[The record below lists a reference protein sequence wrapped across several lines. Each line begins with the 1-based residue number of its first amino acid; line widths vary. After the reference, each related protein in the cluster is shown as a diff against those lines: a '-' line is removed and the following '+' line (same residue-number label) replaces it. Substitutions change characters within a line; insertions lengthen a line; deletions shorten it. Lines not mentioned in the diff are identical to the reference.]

1 MIIAQLLD
9 ASTARLNLSSAARR
23 LFTQDGDEVRKSALV
38 FLSIL
43 CFYTYH
49 KRLLACSEEKMI
61 LFISLNHMQFKK
73 NFYAFIY
80 WLLFSLSLFL
90 AHPRREF
97 REDNWALPTKLSFVT
112 HLVTGKFFLLFQI
125 TNFDEIE
132 RDQYVCVS
140 CGEGFL
146 RASGETR
153 MFQS

>member
-61 LFISLNHMQFKK
+61 LFISLNHMQFIL
-73 NFYAFIY
+73 AS
-80 WLLFSLSLFL
+80 LLSLSLSLSLSFFL

-97 REDNWALPTKLSFVT
+97 REDNWALPTKLSFLT
-112 HLVTGKFFLLFQI
+112 HLGTGKFFLWFQI

-146 RASGETR
+146 RARGETR

>member
-1 MIIAQLLD
+1 MQVPLAWIWVALLED
-9 ASTARLNLSSAARR
+9 FLHRMATRWENQHWFSWVFFV
-23 LFTQDGDEVRKSALV
+23 FTLTISD
-38 FLSIL
+38 
-43 CFYTYH
+43 Y
-49 KRLLACSEEKMI
+49 LLALRKRWSSSYHLTTCS
-61 LFISLNHMQFKK
+61 LKK

-80 WLLFSLSLFL
+80 WLLLSLSLSLSLFL

-112 HLVTGKFFLLFQI
+112 HLVTGKFFLWFQI
-125 TNFDEIE
+125 TNFAEIE

-146 RASGETR
+146 RARGETR

>member
-80 WLLFSLSLFL
+80 WLLFSLYLFL
-90 AHPRREF
+90 AHPCREF

-112 HLVTGKFFLLFQI
+112 HLVTSKFFLWFQI

-146 RASGETR
+146 RARGETR
-153 MFQS
+153 VFQS

>member
-80 WLLFSLSLFL
+80 WLLFSLSLFF

-97 REDNWALPTKLSFVT
+97 REDNWALPTKLSFLT
-112 HLVTGKFFLLFQI
+112 HLGTGKFFLWFQI

-146 RASGETR
+146 RARGETR
-153 MFQS
+153 VFQS